1 MEELVSAIVLAGGR
15 ATRLGGTNKA
25 LLKVGGMRIIDRV
38 LGALRPLTDQI
49 ILVGHLAESLD
60 FPDVEVIPDAYPG
73 AGSMPA
79 LQTGLRASRNDVAL
93 VVGCDMPFL
102 STSLLRQIL
111 DLSNGFDVAVP
122 RIGPHLEA
130 LHAAYRRSCIPV
142 IEDYL
147 RRRDLKIID
156 FYPSVRTREV
166 SEVELRALDPDLSS
180 FFNVNTPEDLEKA
193 RAIATSVHKIS
204 GQGG

>member
-1 MEELVSAIVLAGGR
+1 LVSAVVLAGGR

-25 LLKVGGMRIIDRV
+25 LLEIGGKRIIDRV
-38 LGALRPLTDQI
+38 LEALRPLSDQI
-49 ILVGHLAESLD
+49 VMVGHLVEGLD
-60 FPDVEVIPDAYPG
+60 FPDVEVVPDTHPG

-79 LQTGLRASRNDVAL
+79 LLTGLLVSRHEMAL

-102 STSLLRQIL
+102 STSLLRHIAE
-111 DLSNGFDVAVP
+111 LSTGFDLAVP
-122 RIGPHLEA
+122 RIGPYLEA
-130 LHAAYRRSCIPV
+130 LHAAYHRSCLPV

-166 SEVELRALDPDLSS
+166 PEIELRAFDPDLRS
-180 FFNVNTPEDLEKA
+180 FLNVNTPEDLERA
-193 RAIATSVHKIS
+193 RALARGVHEID